1 MWSVGYVSPR
11 FMRFATSLTPWK
23 QAVLRSV
30 IENVL
35 MVAGINICDSEW
47 GKPLGGGLYELRIR
61 RAPSLPRGSEQGEKL
76 PGDASAGGPV
86 LLRVFCVFYQ
96 SQAIGLLSGYDKGRD
111 SSPRRQAREIALARK
126 EQARWKKN
134 I

>member
-11 FMRFATSLTPWK
+11 FTRFATSLTPRK

-61 RAPSLPRGSEQGEKL
+61 RAPSLPRVSEQGEKL
-76 PGDASAGGPV
+76 SGDTGAGGPV
-86 LLRVFCVFYQ
+86 LLRVFCVFYDNQ
-96 SQAIGLLSGYDKGRD
+96 TIALLSGYDKGRD
-111 SSPRRQAREIALARK
+111 SSHRRQAREIGLARK
-126 EQARWKKN
+126 EQARWKER